1 MTSKKTFSCNTGRHF
16 FSNKSTSSA
25 ISARIFR
32 NFAKV
37 YSHFAQTSTNLRDFS
52 RILTKSKLLAVR
64 SRFAHHRSQQS
75 TKRRPL
81 TCTSNARRLWST
93 ERSWTRRRLLVADP
107 GWTGPCRDIWAGRQG
122 CWRRRRPSGSGTS
135 LSGSWKPWK
144 GQDNVMSSGPRVYW
158 NKKAGRVLTDKAND
172 DSRAWQTQTS
182 LINLQ
187 FDCNLQNVRF
197 NLCTNFW
204 RLKQTYFFL
213 LFFWQEIPSCFRKYL
228 SISSVPVFKPVPR

>member
-32 NFAKV
+32 DFAKV
-37 YSHFAQTSTNLRDFS
+37 CSHFAQTSTNLRDFS

-93 ERSWTRRRLLVADP
+93 ERSWTRRRLLAADP

-144 GQDNVMSSGPRVYW
+144 GQDNVMSSGPRVY
-158 NKKAGRVLTDKAND
+158 
-172 DSRAWQTQTS
+172 
-182 LINLQ
+182 
-187 FDCNLQNVRF
+187 C
-197 NLCTNFW
+197 
-204 RLKQTYFFL
+204 LKQKGWARSNRQSERRFASLTNTNKFDQFAVWL
-213 LFFWQEIPSCFRKYL
+213 
-228 SISSVPVFKPVPR
+228 